1 MLNENSRRSP
11 WAFLAL
17 LLSGG
22 AQAQTP
28 FSAEQIGMGGA
39 GVARTDSS
47 GFRNGAAMVLAPGF
61 YTYSEIGWGQGFSLG
76 QAMREVRPDTAVGA
90 SFGYTWGKSNLPP
103 TLDEMPGWIEPGEL
117 LTNARTSREF
127 RGAGGVRLLG
137 GRLGLGI
144 GGRYVQD
151 DSELGGEQSQAQV
164 DVSAAGILAEG
175 VSLALGAK
183 NLIADE
189 SDPFCLELGLW
200 WSAVEAFNF
209 GLDAV
214 FQEGVVEGRI
224 GASRSVAWRQL
235 FFRADPGL
243 WGRIGAAWG
252 GHSLGLCPLKTLGR
266 KRGWGDNAQPYG
278 VYCGAYPPIT
288 AVSIHQ

>member
-214 FQEGVVEGRI
+214 FQEGVIEGRI
-224 GASRSVAWRQL
+224 GAEV
-235 FFRADPGL
+235 GL
-243 WGRIGAAWG
+243 GPAVRLRGGSYFSEQTQGFGAGLALLGEGTRLDYALSKPLGESG
-252 GHSLGLCPLKTLGR
+252 GGAITHSLT
-266 KRGWGDNAQPYG
+266 
-278 VYCGAYPPIT
+278 VFI
-288 AVSIHQ
+288 AVPTRQ